1 MILKLNT
8 MSRIVILDLLP
19 RYSIASCEGVGEV
32 EQYQAEYCANAAK
45 LGHTGSLATDIL
57 TRPSIYLSYLIK
69 MDL

>member
-8 MSRIVILDLLP
+8 ISWIVILDLSP

-32 EQYQAEYCANAAK
+32 EYQAEYCADAAK
-45 LGHTGSLATDIL
+45 LGHTGSLAIDIL